1 MKSIFLALTG
11 SIWLACSGFA
21 YAGPSVNIQANARSS
36 LPNDEMLVQFA
47 VERSGTDIGSLN
59 DQVLAQLNEALAQAK
74 QVRGVVSRLGNV
86 YTHQQY
92 NAQGKVQGWTV
103 RGELQLEGR
112 DMKATGE
119 LAGKLAQKLQLSGV
133 SFRLSESK
141 RAQEEQRL
149 LKEAAQNYSQRARE
163 VAAAFGFASYEF
175 KQMTIQQSGAVVQPR
190 PMAAMARSAMAEAV
204 PTEGGDSTVTVGVSG
219 SIELK

>member
-1 MKSIFLALTG
+1 MKLMKQFLFL
-11 SIWLACSGFA
+11 SFWLAGVGFS
-21 YAGPSVNIQANARSS
+21 YAGPLVNIQANSRSF

-47 VERSGTDIGSLN
+47 VERSGNDIGALN
-59 DQVLAQLNEALAQAK
+59 DQVLAQLNDALAQAK
-74 QVRGVVSRLGNV
+74 QVKGVVARLGNV
-86 YTHQQY
+86 YTNQQY
-92 NAQGKVQGWTV
+92 NSQGKVQGWTV

-119 LAGKLAQKLQLSGV
+119 LAGRFAQKLQLSGV
-133 SFRLSESK
+133 SFRLSETK

-163 VAAAFGFASYEF
+163 VAAAFGFSGYEF
-175 KQMTIQQSGAVVQPR
+175 KQMTIQQSGAVAQPR
-190 PMAAMARSAMAEAV
+190 PMAVMARGAMAEAV
-204 PTEGGDSTVTVGVSG
+204 PTEGGDSAVTVGVTG